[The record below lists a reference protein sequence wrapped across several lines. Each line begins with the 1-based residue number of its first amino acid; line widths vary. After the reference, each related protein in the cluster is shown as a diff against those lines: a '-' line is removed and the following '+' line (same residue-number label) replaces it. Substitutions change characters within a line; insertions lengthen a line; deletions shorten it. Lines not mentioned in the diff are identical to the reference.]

1 MKDHRKADQIATER
15 AEMLGPLLTPGLDP
29 AKRSQII
36 NEICQRYEISAR
48 SIRRY
53 LKAYE
58 AEGFSGLRPAGR
70 AYHGKASSVND
81 HLVDQAI
88 TLRREVPARSIRQI
102 IRILE
107 MEGLAAQG
115 QIRRSTLQDKMEERG
130 FSSRQLRMY
139 YSAGGAAARRFAH
152 YHRND
157 LWQGDIKYLLIL
169 PETTKQKARQLYV
182 SAFID
187 DATRSILH
195 AQVYEK
201 QDLFC
206 VLDCFR
212 KAIEKSGLPDAVF
225 VDNGSQ
231 YISRS
236 FNRTCAKLG
245 IKKLH
250 AKPRSACSKGKIEK
264 FNRLLDSFVA
274 EVKLKNPRT
283 VAEVDHYLQI
293 WISELYQNKP
303 HAALKLDQ
311 TPALAFSSDDRP
323 LRFAT
328 AKQLTEAFQISE
340 TRLVDKTGCLSFRGQ
355 LFEAGQD
362 LIGFKVEVLSD
373 PACPDEI
380 DIHYNGFE
388 PRRVKPLQIGSR
400 SAPNKRTVSLP
411 DEVKPE
417 TSRELDAAARL
428 YEQRQTVRRPSVSY
442 INHAAAGDG
451 QVKPSV

>member
-36 NEICQRYEISAR
+36 HEICHRHGVSER
-48 SIRRY
+48 SVRRY
-53 LKAYE
+53 LQAYE
-58 AEGFSGLRPAGR
+58 AEGFVGLRPAGR
-70 AYHGKASSVND
+70 EYQGKPSSVDD

-88 TLRREVPARSIRQI
+88 ALRREVPTRSIRQI

-107 MEGLAAQG
+107 MEGLAAEG
-115 QIRRSTLQDKMEERG
+115 QIRRSTLQDRLEERG
-130 FSSRQLRMY
+130 FSARQLRMY
-139 YSAGGAAARRFAH
+139 HSAGGAAARRFEH
-152 YHRND
+152 RHRNE
-157 LWQGDIKYLLIL
+157 LWQGDLKYLLVL
-169 PETTKQKARQLYV
+169 PGKTGQKARQLYV

-212 KAIEKSGLPDAVF
+212 KAIEKNGLPDAIF

-236 FNRTCAKLG
+236 FSRTCAKLG

-250 AKPRSACSKGKIEK
+250 ARPRSACSKGKIEK
-264 FNRLLDSFVA
+264 FNRFLDSFVA
-274 EVKLKNPRT
+274 EVKLKNPGS

-293 WISELYQNKP
+293 WISELYQSKP
-303 HAALKLDQ
+303 HAALKMDQ
-311 TPALAFSSDDRP
+311 TPAMAYSADDRP

-328 AKQLTEAFQISE
+328 SQHLTEAFQISE
-340 TRLVDKTGCLSFRGQ
+340 TRLVDKTGCLSFRGRM
-355 LFEAGQD
+355 FEAGQD
-362 LIGFKVEVLSD
+362 FIGFKVEVLSD

-380 DIHYNGFE
+380 EIHYDGFE
-388 PRRVKPLQIGSR
+388 PRVIKPLQIGPR
-400 SAPNKRTVSLP
+400 SAPHKRAAILP
-411 DEVKPE
+411 DAVKPA

-428 YEQRQTVRRPSVSY
+428 YERRQTVRRPAVSY
-442 INHAAAGDG
+442 KGLAISDEG
-451 QVKPSV
+451 QVNPDV

>member
-15 AEMLGPLLTPGLDP
+15 AEMLSPLLRPGLDP

-36 NEICQRYEISAR
+36 REICSRYAISER

-53 LKAYE
+53 LQAYE
-58 AEGFSGLRPAGR
+58 DEGFTGLRPADR
-70 AYHGKASSVND
+70 EYQGKASSVDD

-88 TLRREVPARSIRQI
+88 ALRREVPTRSIRQI

-107 MEGLAAQG
+107 MEGLAAEG
-115 QIRRSTLQDKMEERG
+115 QIRRSTLQDKLEERG
-130 FSSRQLRMY
+130 FSARQLRMY
-139 YSAGGAAARRFAH
+139 HSAGGAAARRFAH
-152 YHRND
+152 HHRND
-157 LWQGDIKYLLIL
+157 LWQGDLKYLLVL
-169 PETTKQKARQLYV
+169 PATKDHRARQLYV

-212 KAIEKSGLPDAVF
+212 KAIEKNGLPDAVF

-236 FNRTCAKLG
+236 FSRTCAKLG

-274 EVKLKNPRT
+274 EIKLKNPKS
-283 VAEVDHYLQI
+283 AGEVDHYLQI

-311 TPALAFSSDDRP
+311 TPATAYSSDDRP

-328 AKQLTEAFQISE
+328 AQQLTDAFQISE
-340 TRLVDKTGCLSFRGQ
+340 TRLVDKTGCLSFRGRM
-355 LFEAGQD
+355 FEAGQD
-362 LIGFKVEVLSD
+362 FIGFKVEVLSD

-380 DIHYNGFE
+380 EIHYAGFE
-388 PRRVKPLQIGSR
+388 PRRIKPLQIGSR
-400 SAPNKRTVSLP
+400 SAPHKHPISLP
-411 DEVKPE
+411 DVVKPE

-428 YEQRQTVRRPSVSY
+428 FEQRQTVRRPAVSY
-442 INHAAAGDG
+442 KSHAIAGEG
-451 QVKPSV
+451 QVNPRV

>member
-1 MKDHRKADQIATER
+1 MKDSRKADQIATER
-15 AEMLGPLLTPGLDP
+15 AEMLAPLLTPRLDP

-36 NEICQRYEISAR
+36 REIRQQYEISER

-53 LKAYE
+53 LQAYE
-58 AEGFSGLRPAGR
+58 AEGFAGLRPADR
-70 AYHGKASSVND
+70 EYRGKAGSVD
-81 HLVDQAI
+81 DYLLDQAI
-88 TLRREVPARSIRQI
+88 ALRREVPTRSVRQI

-107 MEGLAAQG
+107 MEGVAEEG
-115 QIRRSTLQDKMEERG
+115 EIRRSTLQDKLEQRG
-130 FSSRQLRMY
+130 FSASQLRMY

-152 YHRND
+152 HHRND
-157 LWQGDIKYLLIL
+157 LWQGDIKYLLVL
-169 PETTKQKARQLYV
+169 PETAHQKAHQLYV
-182 SAFID
+182 SVFID

-212 KAIEKSGLPDAVF
+212 KAIEKNGLPDAVF

-236 FNRTCAKLG
+236 FSRACAKLG

-250 AKPRSACSKGKIEK
+250 ARPRSACSKGKVEK
-264 FNRLLDSFVA
+264 FNRFLDSFVA

-283 VAEVDHYLQI
+283 AGEVDHYLQV

-303 HAALKLDQ
+303 HAALKSGQ
-311 TPALAFSSDDRP
+311 TPVTAYASDDRP

-328 AKQLTEAFQISE
+328 AQQLTDAFQISE

-355 LFEAGQD
+355 IFEAGQD
-362 LIGFKVEVLSD
+362 FIGFKVEVLSD

-380 DIHYNGFE
+380 EIQYAGFE
-388 PRRVKPLQIGSR
+388 PRRVKPLQIGPR
-400 SAPNKRTVSLP
+400 SAPHKRPLRLP
-411 DEVKPE
+411 DAVKPE

-428 YEQRQTVRRPSVSY
+428 YEQRQIARRPAVSY
-442 INHAAAGDG
+442 KNHSIPSEG
-451 QVKPSV
+451 QVNPHV

>member
-36 NEICQRYEISAR
+36 REICSRYGISER

-53 LKAYE
+53 HQAYE
-58 AEGFSGLRPAGR
+58 AEGFAGLRPAGR
-70 AYHGKASSVND
+70 DYQGKASSVDD
-81 HLVDQAI
+81 HLVDQAVA
-88 TLRREVPARSIRQI
+88 LRREVPTRSIRQI

-107 MEGLAAQG
+107 MEGLVTEG
-115 QIRRSTLQDKMEERG
+115 QIRRSTLQDRLEERG
-130 FSSRQLRMY
+130 FSARQLRMY
-139 YSAGGAAARRFAH
+139 HSAGGAAARRFAH
-152 YHRND
+152 NHRND
-157 LWQGDIKYLLIL
+157 LWQGDIKYLLVL
-169 PETTKQKARQLYV
+169 PETTDQKARQLYV
-182 SAFID
+182 SVFID

-206 VLDCFR
+206 VLDCFH

-236 FNRTCAKLG
+236 FSRTCAKLG

-264 FNRLLDSFVA
+264 FNRLLDSFAA
-274 EVKLKNPRT
+274 EVKLKNPKT
-283 VAEVDHYLQI
+283 VGEVDHYLQI
-293 WISELYQNKP
+293 WVSELYQNKP

-311 TPALAFSSDDRP
+311 TPAIAYSSDDRP

-328 AKQLTEAFQISE
+328 AQQLTEAFQISE
-340 TRLVDKTGCLSFRGQ
+340 TRLVDKTGCLSFRGRM
-355 LFEAGQD
+355 FEAGQD
-362 LIGFKVEVLSD
+362 FIGFKVEVLSD
-373 PACPDEI
+373 PASPDEI
-380 DIHYNGFE
+380 EIHYDGFE
-388 PRRVKPLQIGSR
+388 PRRIKPLQIGPR
-400 SAPNKRTVSLP
+400 SAPHKRTASLP
-411 DEVKPE
+411 DAVKPE

-428 YEQRQTVRRPSVSY
+428 YEQRQTVKRPAVSY
-442 INHAAAGDG
+442 KSHVLSGDR
-451 QVKPSV
+451 QVNPHV